1 MASAI
6 LKRTSPSCLLKSMAD
21 SLGIIGGSWRS
32 YAKVAVGTDIV
43 SAAPGVSL
51 QKSRTWDEG
60 VSSKFSTTP
69 LKDIFKGKKVVIFG
83 LPDPTAHNQWLS
95 SLGIKDE
102 GLIWHSLVMGH
113 ILSSNTLDRI
123 RICDLLASTRNSLP
137 LGQTPTGVVI
147 KYLKLRHEVGSQND
161 CCLKANTGVDDNGEE
176 EKRAGAYTGVCSQQ
190 HVPSYKNII
199 DKFKAKGIDS
209 VICVAVN
216 DPYTMNAWAEKLQAK
231 DAIEF
236 YGDFD
241 GSLHKSL
248 ELNKDLSVALLGHR
262 SERWSAYVEDG
273 KVKVLNVEEAPSDF
287 KVSGGEV
294 ILGQI

>member
-6 LKRTSPSCLLKSMAD
+6 LKRTSPFCLLKSMAD

-83 LPDPTAHNQWLS
+83 LP
-95 SLGIKDE
+95 
-102 GLIWHSLVMGH
+102 
-113 ILSSNTLDRI
+113 
-123 RICDLLASTRNSLP
+123 
-137 LGQTPTGVVI
+137 
-147 KYLKLRHEVGSQND
+147 
-161 CCLKANTGVDDNGEE
+161 
-176 EKRAGAYTGVCSQQ
+176 GAYTGVCSQQ

-273 KVKVLNVEEAPSDF
+273 MVKVLNVEEAPSDF